1 MIAKSLSKNSLNLI
15 IYNAIAL
22 FIPILLVP
30 IMSSGYG
37 IDSVG
42 YFLFFLAVIN
52 LLSLFC
58 DLGLSTYGIKKY
70 NEVQNEEELHV
81 FYLASIF
88 IKFILHVSVLLLAML
103 FYALLDNEKFT
114 VLFISIIASYFFAIT
129 PIWAVQARQQFFL
142 LVIFQVFTKLS
153 LIPIVVLFIELELGF
168 LNVLFVYIFL
178 LLIGC
183 IFLQRKL
190 MFPTKIFPNF
200 QYFYHAKR
208 FLKEI
213 KPFFMNRVAS
223 SILVYSPSVVLGSFL
238 SPGVFAIYG
247 VAEYFYKAM
256 MALTQIGNQATYP
269 YISKNRSKRYF
280 IISFLTFLIGNL
292 LIVTLGLCFN
302 EEIILMVFG
311 SKFTQSSFLVPFF
324 LLFGILSFLNIF
336 LGFPLAALLK
346 NFKPVNASSILVCFV
361 YLSAVLIL
369 ISYDSVNARM
379 IIFTLIVCET
389 LSILIR
395 GSIFF
400 SFARKAWYLK

>member
-52 LLSLFC
+52 FLSLFC

-153 LIPIVVLFIELELGF
+153 L
-168 LNVLFVYIFL
+168 N
-178 LLIGC
+178 
-183 IFLQRKL
+183 
-190 MFPTKIFPNF
+190 
-200 QYFYHAKR
+200 
-208 FLKEI
+208 
-213 KPFFMNRVAS
+213 S
-223 SILVYSPSVVLGSFL
+223 
-238 SPGVFAIYG
+238 
-247 VAEYFYKAM
+247 
-256 MALTQIGNQATYP
+256 
-269 YISKNRSKRYF
+269 
-280 IISFLTFLIGNL
+280 
-292 LIVTLGLCFN
+292 
-302 EEIILMVFG
+302 
-311 SKFTQSSFLVPFF
+311 
-324 LLFGILSFLNIF
+324 
-336 LGFPLAALLK
+336 
-346 NFKPVNASSILVCFV
+346 NASGKLCPVSTCR
-361 YLSAVLIL
+361 
-369 ISYDSVNARM
+369 NGNG
-379 IIFTLIVCET
+379 IFA
-389 LSILIR
+389 
-395 GSIFF
+395 G
-400 SFARKAWYLK
+400 